1 MNGNSIVGLPT
12 HIGALTGDED
22 AVSRRILLDII
33 EKLNH
38 ISLKTNGTNKM
49 TGDLLMD
56 SSNNDSVSI
65 GCTDFGAGEK
75 SFGVYLGNVHNDV
88 LYNTLVES
96 QPVTLYTS
104 DGFLV
109 KVNNVNVTK
118 FNSNKV
124 DLFTSIDAKQNFI
137 YNVPQPIHDYDVC
150 TKGYTDGLAKNV
162 TSG

>member
-1 MNGNSIVGLPT
+1 MSYGINKFGDKATVENQLNMNGNSIVGLPT
-12 HIGALTGDED
+12 HIGALTGDGD

-65 GCTDFGAGEK
+65 GCTDFGAGDK
-75 SFGVYLGNVHNDV
+75 SFGVYLGNVHNGL

-118 FNSNKV
+118 LTVIK
-124 DLFTSIDAKQNFI
+124 
-137 YNVPQPIHDYDVC
+137 
-150 TKGYTDGLAKNV
+150 
-162 TSG
+162 